1 MGPYLTVPRK
11 EKDSVDGENAKV
23 IINLNLIMHSYL
35 FYSLNMVQ
43 LACKDGETQWKTHI
57 LLNSI
62 LGEEFPSL
70 EYMMGMEVLSIM
82 LFTFN
87 DRE

>member
-23 IINLNLIMHSYL
+23 IINLKSMMYSYL

-43 LACKDGETQWKTHI
+43 LACRVGETQWKTHI
-57 LLNSI
+57 
-62 LGEEFPSL
+62 
-70 EYMMGMEVLSIM
+70 
-82 LFTFN
+82 
-87 DRE
+87 